1 MTVLQLDGSQTV
13 TYHKKGDNVTVS
25 VDPGESKADE
35 WLCASEDGKKT
46 IPAVE
51 NAQEQKLEFTV
62 QQIEQPYTIACNTFA
77 PETLN
82 IKFYTFVDYERY
94 NVVQKDIPVLKDT
107 ETDKGTTY
115 YYISNKVLQERCV

>member
-1 MTVLQLDGSQTV
+1 MVLRTV

-35 WLCASEDGKKT
+35 WLCARVKTGKKT

-62 QQIEQPYTIACNTFA
+62 QQDRTAIYDCMQY
-77 PETLN
+77 LRSRD
-82 IKFYTFVDYERY
+82 IKY
-94 NVVQKDIPVLKDT
+94 
-107 ETDKGTTY
+107 
-115 YYISNKVLQERCV
+115 